1 MSKRIS
7 AAEAAKL
14 VRFDDTV
21 ASVGVIGW
29 ITPDALLRGLA
40 ERFRAEAEPRDLTF
54 YFPCGTGDSIDIR
67 GMDHVAIEGLM
78 RRIISGSYVNPLHP
92 TKKTRPEL
100 MRLIRENRIEAY
112 SWPIGASMQ
121 WLREVA
127 RRSPGLITEI
137 GLGTYADPRQQG
149 GKFTARATQDL
160 IELIELR
167 GRPYLFY
174 PTFPL
179 NVGFIRASSADS
191 FGNLSYEDEA
201 LISSKVALA
210 LAVKASGGI
219 VIAQVRQEVPRYSR
233 PAHHVRIPGALV
245 DHYVVEVDQMSG
257 TGITLDRAYL
267 GGLRPDLLALPLLP
281 LGPDKVIA
289 RRAAREVRPGRTSIF
304 GFGASSDVP
313 LVMAEAGLFDDDRLD
328 GYQFTTEHGPFGGV
342 VMSGWQ
348 FSANVGP
355 EALLDGVQQ
364 LDFIDGGNCPFA
376 ALAFAQFDRDS
387 NVNVSWFGASNP
399 GAGGFIDIAQNA
411 KDLVFTGTFTTSG
424 LDVGIGDG
432 GLKIV
437 REGTVRKFVDR
448 VEQITYPVR
457 KGVTE
462 RGQTALIVTERAV
475 FRIEPEGLVLVEVA
489 RGIDVR
495 RDVLD
500 QMAFPPCRIADPLPA
515 MDAALFTDAVTK
527 ENGVA
532 DVARSTSRARA

>member
-1 MSKRIS
+1 MSKRIG
-7 AAEAAKL
+7 AAEAAAL
-14 VRFDDTV
+14 IRSGDTV

-29 ITPDALLRGLA
+29 ITPDTLLRAVA
-40 ERFRAEAEPRDLTF
+40 ERFRAEAAPRDLTF

-78 RRIISGSYVNPLHP
+78 RRIVSGSYVNPMHP
-92 TKKTRPEL
+92 QKRTRPEL

-127 RRSPGLITEI
+127 RKSPGLITEI

-149 GKFTARATQDL
+149 GKFTSRASDDL

-167 GRPYLFY
+167 GKEYLFY

-179 NVGFIRASSADS
+179 NVGFIRASAADA

-201 LISSKVALA
+201 LISSNVAIA
-210 LAVKASGGI
+210 LAVKACGGR
-219 VIAQVRQEVPRYSR
+219 VIAQVRQEVPRHSR
-233 PAHHVRIPGALV
+233 PAHHVRIPGVLV
-245 DHYVVEVDQMSG
+245 DHFVVEPDQMSG
-257 TGITLDRAYL
+257 TGIRLDAAYL
-267 GGLRPDLLALPLLP
+267 GGAPDLASLPHLP

-289 RRAAREVRPGRTSIF
+289 RRAALEVRPGRTSIF

-313 LVMAEAGLFDDDRLD
+313 LVMAEAGVFDDGRIED
-328 GYQFTTEHGPFGGV
+328 YQFTTEHGPFGGI

-348 FSANVGP
+348 FSANIGP
-355 EALLDGVQQ
+355 EALLDGLQQ

-376 ALAFAQFDRDS
+376 ALAFAQFDRDC

-411 KDLVFTGTFTTSG
+411 KDLIFTGTFTTSG
-424 LDVGIGDG
+424 LNVAIGDG
-432 GLKIV
+432 GLRVVK
-437 REGTVRKFVDR
+437 EGGVRKFVER

-457 KGVTE
+457 RGVTE
-462 RGQTALIVTERAV
+462 RGQSAVVMTERAV
-475 FRIEPEGLVLVEVA
+475 FRVEPEGLALIEA
-489 RGIDVR
+489 AKGIDVR
-495 RDVLD
+495 RDILE
-500 QMAFPPCRIADPLPA
+500 QMAFAPWRIADPLPEMPA
-515 MDAALFTDAVTK
+515 SLFAG
-527 ENGVA
+527 N
-532 DVARSTSRARA
+532 

>member
-7 AAEAAKL
+7 APDAAKL
-14 VRFDDTV
+14 IRSGDTV
-21 ASVGVIGW
+21 ASAGVIGW
-29 ITPDALLRGLA
+29 ITPNSLLRSLA
-40 ERFRAEAEPRDLTF
+40 DRFRAEGKPRDLTF

-78 RRIISGSYVNPLHP
+78 RRIVSGSYVNPLHP
-92 TKKTRPEL
+92 IKRTRPEL

-127 RRSPGLITEI
+127 RRSPGLMTEI

-149 GKFTARATQDL
+149 GKFTPRATQDL
-160 IELIELR
+160 IELIAFR
-167 GRPYLFY
+167 GKEYLFY

-191 FGNLSYEDEA
+191 VGNLSHEDEA
-201 LISSKVALA
+201 LISSNVAIA
-210 LAVKASGGI
+210 LAVKTSGGI
-219 VIAQVRQEVPRYSR
+219 VIAQVRHEVPRYSR
-233 PAHHVRIPGALV
+233 PAHHVRIPGVLV
-245 DHYVVEVDQMSG
+245 DHYVVEPDQMCG
-257 TGITLDRAYL
+257 TGITVDPAYL
-267 GGLRPDLLALPLLP
+267 GGSRPRLELLPVLP

-289 RRAAREVRPGRTSIF
+289 RRAALEVRPGQTSIF

-313 LVMAEAGLFDDDRLD
+313 LVMAEAGLFDADRIDDYR
-328 GYQFTTEHGPFGGV
+328 FTTEHGPFGGV

-376 ALAFAQFDRDS
+376 ALAFAQFDREG

-424 LDVGIGDG
+424 LDVAIADG
-432 GLKIV
+432 GLRIV
-437 REGTVRKFVDR
+437 KEGAVRKFVDR

-457 KGVTE
+457 QGVAE
-462 RGQTALIVTERAV
+462 RGQSALVVTERAV
-475 FRIEPEGLVLVEVA
+475 FRVSPEGLTLAEVA
-489 RGIDVR
+489 KGIDVR
-495 RDVLD
+495 RDILEP
-500 QMAFPPCRIADPLPA
+500 MAFAPHRIADPLPA
-515 MDAALFTDAVTK
+515 MDASVFAASK
-527 ENGVA
+527 PA
-532 DVARSTSRARA
+532 